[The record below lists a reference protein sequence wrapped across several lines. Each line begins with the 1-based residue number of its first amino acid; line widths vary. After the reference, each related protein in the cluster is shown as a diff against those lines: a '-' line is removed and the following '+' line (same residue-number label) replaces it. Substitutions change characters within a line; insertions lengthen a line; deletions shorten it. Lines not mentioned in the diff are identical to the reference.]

1 MEESEKFL
9 SAYHIILYLLI
20 LIISIYLLLI
30 TTSTPTKENVDIK
43 EENVDIKLLLR
54 QKIQYLQKFYHRTG
68 EVEKCKVMDKLI
80 TNYLDL
86 NFEEYEIVN
95 TIEDIASRYQ
105 EIGWDIICLELHY
118 EILKIKTKMEPD
130 NKDSIISTWE
140 KIMILNSHIGNKD
153 EARKIFLYI
162 QSLTGRFL
170 QPLNPK

>member
-30 TTSTPTKENVDIK
+30 TTSTPTK
-43 EENVDIKLLLR
+43 ENVDIKLLLR

-140 KIMILNSHIGNKD
+140 KIMILNSNIGNKD

>member
-105 EIGWDIICLELHY
+105 EIVLNY
-118 EILKIKTKMEPD
+118 EILKIKTKKEPD

-140 KIMILNSHIGNKD
+140 KIMILNSNIGNKD
-153 EARKIFLYI
+153 EARKIFLNI